1 LGKVGIQNTAKLICL
16 CLCWSALGADNFG
29 EQFERIK
36 KTASNEQLFTFL
48 YDLPK
53 GGDLHNHFGLSNLAE
68 SWFDAATDIRRTH
81 GNEFYTL
88 TNLRDCPDNAE
99 PLLRFRMIQRST
111 YRKLSE
117 CGKSEYEPLAKLTPE
132 ARKEW
137 ISAMILDKEGEGRNE
152 FFEVIN
158 KRLVELFRDPYLA
171 TDLLAVNLKR
181 YGAQGL
187 HYLEAQMGVSN
198 YQDQEGAPIDPERVA
213 QIFRERL
220 SQPDVK
226 ATGMTVR
233 FLITIIRFAPNAE
246 ENLKKAYDFVDR
258 HRDLW
263 VGINMAG
270 REDNDKGY
278 ALRFLETYRE
288 MRRKYSGIQLSIHGG
303 EKDSPGREVRDTLLL
318 GATRIGHGVNLITD
332 PDTMLLMRNG
342 RNLVEIN
349 LISNRLLEYTPD
361 QTKHPFPEYLRFG
374 IPVCLNTDDAGVW
387 DSDIVD
393 EYYTAVKTFN
403 LTWPEIVQMGRDSL
417 AYSFAQT
424 GVKEQML
431 RDYEA
436 AVRKFEKKYSRTDW
450 PTALS
455 SVKAVSSGY
464 AARNFQISFPA
475 R

>member
-16 CLCWSALGADNFG
+16 CLSWSALGADNFG
-29 EQFERIK
+29 DQFERIK
-36 KTASNEQLFTFL
+36 KTSSNEQLFTFL

-53 GGDLHNHFGLSNLAE
+53 GGDLHNHFGLSNMAE
-68 SWFDAATDIRRTH
+68 SWFEAATDIRRTH

-88 TNLRDCPDNAE
+88 TNFRDCPDNAE

-117 CGKSEYEPLAKLTPE
+117 CVKSEYEPLAKLTPE

-171 TDLLAVNLKR
+171 TDLLALNLKR

-198 YQDQEGAPIDPERVA
+198 YQDQEGAPIDSERVA

-270 REDNDKGY
+270 REDNEKGH
-278 ALRFLETYRE
+278 ALRFLETYRD

-318 GATRIGHGVNLITD
+318 GATRIGHGVNLISD

-342 RNLVEIN
+342 KNLVEIN

-361 QTKHPFPEYLRFG
+361 LSKHPFPEYLRFG
-374 IPVCLNTDDAGVW
+374 IPVCLNTDDSGVW

-403 LTWPEIVQMGRDSL
+403 LTWGEIVQMGRDSL
-417 AYSFAQT
+417 VFSFAQPD
-424 GVKEQML
+424 VKERML
-431 RDYEA
+431 RDYDA
-436 AVRKFEKKYSRTDW
+436 AIRKFEKKYGGTDW
-450 PTALS
+450 SNALGD
-455 SVKAVSSGY
+455 VRPVSSGY
-464 AARNFQISFPA
+464 AGRNFQISFPA

>member
-1 LGKVGIQNTAKLICL
+1 MPQELLWLLAAGL
-16 CLCWSALGADNFG
+16 CSCSAVFGASAFSD
-29 EQFERIK
+29 QFERIK
-36 KTASNEQLFTFL
+36 KDATKEQLFTLL

-68 SWFDAATDIRRTH
+68 SWYDAATDLRRTH

-88 TNLRDCPDNAE
+88 TNLRTCPDNLD
-99 PLLRFRMIQRST
+99 PLLRFRTIQRST

-117 CGKSEYEPLAKLTPE
+117 CGKSEYEPLAKLAPE
-132 ARKEW
+132 VRREW
-137 ISAMILDKEGEGRNE
+137 ISAMQLDKEGEGRNE
-152 FFEVIN
+152 FFEAIN
-158 KRLVELFRDPYLA
+158 RRLLELLRDPYLA
-171 TDLLAVNLKR
+171 ADLLGVNLKR
-181 YGAQGL
+181 YAAQGL
-187 HYLEAQMGVSN
+187 RYLETQGGVVS
-198 YQDQEGAPIDPERVA
+198 YQDQEGAPVDSERVA
-213 QIFRERL
+213 QLFRDRL

-226 ATGMTVR
+226 ATGMTAR

-278 ALRFLETYRE
+278 ALRFLDTYRE

-342 RNLVEIN
+342 KNLVEVN

-361 QTKHPFPEYLRFG
+361 LGKHPFPEYLRFG
-374 IPVCLNTDDAGVW
+374 IPVCLNTDDSGVW

-393 EYYTAVKTFN
+393 EYYTAVRTFN
-403 LTWPEIVQMGRDSL
+403 LTWPEIVQIGRDSL
-417 AYSFAQT
+417 AYSFAQAELKDRLL
-424 GVKEQML
+424 GNY
-431 RDYEA
+431 DEA
-436 AVRKFEKKYSRTDW
+436 IRKFESQYSGKNW
-450 PTALS
+450 SSALS
-455 SVKAVSSGY
+455 NVRPVSSGY
-464 AARNFQISFPA
+464 ARRNFQISFP
-475 R
+475 RR

>member
-1 LGKVGIQNTAKLICL
+1 MGIQKTAKLILFCL
-16 CLCWSALGADNFG
+16 CCSALGADNFG
-29 EQFERIK
+29 DQFERIK
-36 KTASNEQLFTFL
+36 KTSSKEQLYAFL

-53 GGDLHNHFGLSNLAE
+53 GGDLHYHFGLSNLAE

-88 TNLRDCPDNAE
+88 THFRDCPDNVE
-99 PLLRFRMIQRST
+99 PLLHFRMIQRST

-117 CGKSEYEPLAKLTPE
+117 CVKSEYEPLAKLTPE

-137 ISAMILDKEGEGRNE
+137 ISAMILDKAGEGRNE
-152 FFEVIN
+152 FFEAIVP
-158 KRLVELFRDPYLA
+158 RLVELVRDPYLA
-171 TDLLAVNLKR
+171 TDLLAANLKR

-198 YQDQEGAPIDPERVA
+198 YQDQEGVPIDPERVA
-213 QIFRERL
+213 QLFRERL

-233 FLITIIRFAPNAE
+233 FLITIIRYAPNAE

-270 REDNDKGY
+270 REDNEKGY

-288 MRRKYSGIQLSIHGG
+288 MRRKYSGIQLSVHGG

-318 GATRIGHGVNLITD
+318 GATRIGHGVNLISD

-342 RNLVEIN
+342 KNLVEIN

-361 QTKHPFPEYLRFG
+361 LSKHPFPEYMRFG
-374 IPVCLNTDDAGVW
+374 IPVCLNTDDSGVW

-403 LTWPEIVQMGRDSL
+403 LTWGEIVQMGRDSL
-417 AYSFAQT
+417 AYSFAQPNA
-424 GVKEQML
+424 KERML

-436 AVRKFEKKYSRTDW
+436 AIRKFEKTYGGADW
-450 PTALS
+450 S
-455 SVKAVSSGY
+455 SVLGGVRPVSSGY
-464 AARNFQISFPA
+464 ARRNFQISLPA